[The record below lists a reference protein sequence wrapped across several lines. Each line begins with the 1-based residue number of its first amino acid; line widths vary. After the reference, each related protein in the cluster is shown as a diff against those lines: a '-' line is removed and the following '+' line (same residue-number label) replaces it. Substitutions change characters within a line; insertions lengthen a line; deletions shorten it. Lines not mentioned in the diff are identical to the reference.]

1 MLSAIAYH
9 GKNASRSWAPAVRY
23 ARDALSTST
32 PQRQRTLSLLLVAAY
47 GGPVPCPQ
55 GTLSLVGWHMTVEL
69 YEYPRLGIP
78 CATRRIEHLLLAFSK
93 CRSNDWPMKPGE
105 VSALPSCTESVSGGF
120 QVPNVCWFYSRCPRS
135 RRYRSVPAVRAYG
148 TLAHLSL
155 YQSSYM

>member
-1 MLSAIAYH
+1 MIAYH

-23 ARDALSTST
+23 GGDVLSTST

-69 YEYPRLGIP
+69 SEYPRLGIP

-93 CRSNDWPMKPGE
+93 CRSNDWPVKYPLFPH
-105 VSALPSCTESVSGGF
+105 A
-120 QVPNVCWFYSRCPRS
+120 PNLCPVGSRS
-135 RRYRSVPAVRAYG
+135 RMFISF
-148 TLAHLSL
+148 TLVVLLVADTV
-155 YQSSYM
+155 QSQRLEPTAP